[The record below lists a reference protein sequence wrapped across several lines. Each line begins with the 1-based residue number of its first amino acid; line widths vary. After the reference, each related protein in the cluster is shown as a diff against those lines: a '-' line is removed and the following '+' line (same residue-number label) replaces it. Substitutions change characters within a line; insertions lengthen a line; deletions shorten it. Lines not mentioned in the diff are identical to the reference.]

1 MSAIQDPYEGLL
13 YLPKIAAADGLGWKD
28 LFDKEL
34 LHMILEILL
43 R

>member
-13 YLPKIAAADGLGWKD
+13 YLPKIAAADDLED
-28 LFDKEL
+28 LFDEEL